1 MVGWRK
7 PVNYRYESKKAAPG
21 WPFFLISL
29 EEQIVNV
36 LTPIAYLCNKIK
48 PMLPLTFDFSRFIEA
63 NQRILQYLIVAIV
76 IGILATI
83 LARVLRKLMKVYFEH
98 SSRVLKVD
106 PTRYKFLRN
115 TVSFTVFMLAAT
127 LIFSIIPEL
136 RSVGITLFAGAGI
149 FAAIIGFASQEA
161 FSNIISG
168 IFIVIFKPFRVGDNI
183 KIGDLHQGTVE
194 DITLR
199 HTIINNFENRR
210 IIIPNTVISGETII
224 NSTIGDEKVCAFI
237 ELGVSYDSDLDKA
250 IAILRE
256 TASGHPNCIDH
267 RTPEETTDG
276 TPKVIVRVMGFGE
289 SAVQL
294 RAYAW
299 AATSGEGFVMK
310 CDVFESLKKHFY
322 ESGIE
327 IPYPHRTLIFK
338 NHPDEKE

>member
-1 MVGWRK
+1 
-7 PVNYRYESKKAAPG
+7 
-21 WPFFLISL
+21 
-29 EEQIVNV
+29 
-36 LTPIAYLCNKIK
+36 
-48 PMLPLTFDFSRFIEA
+48 MLPLSFDFSRFIET
-63 NQRILQYLIVAIV
+63 NQRLLQYLIVAIV
-76 IGILATI
+76 IAIIAVI
-83 LARVLRKLMKVYFEH
+83 VSRILRKLMRVYFEH

-115 TVSFTVFMLAAT
+115 AVSFVIFMLAVT
-127 LIFSIIPEL
+127 LIFYTIPEL
-136 RSVGITLFAGAGI
+136 RTIGITLFAGAGI
-149 FAAIIGFASQEA
+149 FAAILGFASQEA

-210 IIIPNTVISGETII
+210 IIIPNTVISAQTII
-224 NSTIGDEKVCAFI
+224 NSTIEDEKVCTFI

-250 IAILRE
+250 IALLRD
-256 TASGHPNCIDH
+256 TASSHPNCIDH
-267 RTPEETTDG
+267 RTPEEKADG

-310 CDVFESLKKHFY
+310 CDVFEQLKRRFDN
-322 ESGIE
+322 ENIE
-327 IPYPHRTLIFK
+327 IPYPHRTLTFK
-338 NHPDEKE
+338 NHPNEKE